1 MNQNLKSSI
10 LLIGLLGIS
19 FFSFRFIS
27 SSFNQE
33 NEQLISETILTSTTI
48 KEEMNNTVEKKS
60 TEINSKEFKPTK
72 ISFDEFVNSELGMID
87 DDCNKFGSWFSLT
100 EKCLAEWLLVL
111 NNIDMKSS
119 DYADHYEYTLNY
131 FMSNYQ
137 NLNSNDL
144 DYILE
149 SLTIESKLV
158 TWNEKLLEVREV
170 FNIKNNQRNNT
181 TAIFLSDASINNSK
195 NIGTSEL
202 SSGCIDESIENDIQE
217 SEWVEPE
224 NVNLKDEEKFNFA
237 IKIEPSLGIDL
248 ICIENL
254 LYLTLNNDLG
264 WSNVTEK
271 SFQLTNAEDSDYVYI
286 FASPD
291 KTDELCAPLETNN
304 IYSCRNENNIVINFF
319 RWKDGAVDFKK
330 DMEMYRIYL
339 INHETGHILG
349 WGHVDCPKE
358 GAIAPVMM
366 QQSKGTNGCVPY
378 GWPVYETVKS
388 KFDR

>member
-19 FFSFRFIS
+19 FFSFRFIN